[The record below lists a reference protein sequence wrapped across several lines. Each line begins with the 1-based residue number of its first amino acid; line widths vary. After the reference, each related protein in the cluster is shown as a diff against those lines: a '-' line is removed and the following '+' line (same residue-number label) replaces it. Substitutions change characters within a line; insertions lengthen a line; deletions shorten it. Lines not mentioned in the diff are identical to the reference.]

1 MAQMEIA
8 RKDNKIRELHDE
20 YALLSAALNLSLQG
34 SEVCPWMEMSSS
46 F

>member
-20 YALLSAALNLSLQG
+20 YALLSAVLNLSLQG
-34 SEVCPWMEMSSS
+34 SEVCP
-46 F
+46 